1 MRGGGNLSVVNL
13 YRTVDVSK
21 SDKKHDVSRW
31 SAINSAISQ
40 CDLWENLF
48 WGKNRR
54 GVLKRAREKWWKL
67 LWSESE
73 SCSAFSSF
81 PLEALEIL
89 SAIKGTKRKQLAG
102 AVKVETICSSEEINR
117 MGTEQN
123 EKEGMDL
130 LRDGNSPSVLGWD
143 CVTRQ
148 ISLAL
153 GKPTGTKQIYHLF
166 FMGMRILLCTGG
178 QEHQIWLPDSS
189 LNRPQLAQNR
199 FGCKGVMLNDA
210 PKAEAN
216 LLYWYFSGTWDI
228 SS

>member
-1 MRGGGNLSVVNL
+1 M
-13 YRTVDVSK
+13 DVSK
-21 SDKKHDVSRW
+21 SDKKHDASWW

-54 GVLKRAREKWWKL
+54 RVLKRAREKWWKL

-102 AVKVETICSSEEINR
+102 AVKVETIRSSEEINR

-123 EKEGMDL
+123 EKQGMDL

-143 CVTRQ
+143 SVTTE
-148 ISLAL
+148 ILLAL
-153 GKPTGTKQIYHLF
+153 GKWTRGKQTYHLV
-166 FMGMRILLCTGG
+166 FMGSCILLCT
-178 QEHQIWLPDSS
+178 EDSS
-189 LNRPQLAQNR
+189 IRSGPPVVVCTVLSLHKTDEQPLNT
-199 FGCKGVMLNDA
+199 G
-210 PKAEAN
+210 
-216 LLYWYFSGTWDI
+216 LLWWMTPWR
-228 SS
+228 

>member
-1 MRGGGNLSVVNL
+1 M
-13 YRTVDVSK
+13 DVSK
-21 SDKKHDVSRW
+21 SDKKHEVSRW

-54 GVLKRAREKWWKL
+54 GALKRVREKWWKL

-130 LRDGNSPSVLGWD
+130 LYDGKSPSVLGWD
-143 CVTRQ
+143 QGNIAGFRQ
-148 ISLAL
+148 TGWEKTNLELNFYWNVHFALHWRTGMLDVALWFFTDTSLASACME
-153 GKPTGTKQIYHLF
+153 Q
-166 FMGMRILLCTGG
+166 MR
-178 QEHQIWLPDSS
+178 
-189 LNRPQLAQNR
+189 
-199 FGCKGVMLNDA
+199 M
-210 PKAEAN
+210 
-216 LLYWYFSGTWDI
+216 
-228 SS
+228 

>member
-1 MRGGGNLSVVNL
+1 M
-13 YRTVDVSK
+13 SK
-21 SDKKHDVSRW
+21 SDKKHDVSCW

-54 GVLKRAREKWWKL
+54 GVLKTVHEKWWKL

-117 MGTEQN
+117 MGTEQT
-123 EKEGMDL
+123 EKEGTDL
-130 LRDGNSPSVLGWD
+130 LRDGNSTNCPWLRLPDQGWEKTD
-143 CVTRQ
+143 
-148 ISLAL
+148 LAL
-153 GKPTGTKQIYHLF
+153 DFHRNMSFTLAWGT
-166 FMGMRILLCTGG
+166 
-178 QEHQIWLPDSS
+178 
-189 LNRPQLAQNR
+189 
-199 FGCKGVMLNDA
+199 
-210 PKAEAN
+210 N
-216 LLYWYFSGTWDI
+216 LD
-228 SS
+228 

>member
-1 MRGGGNLSVVNL
+1 MRGGGNLYVVNL
-13 YRTVDVSK
+13 YRTADVSK

-54 GVLKRAREKWWKL
+54 RVLKKLREKWWKL
-67 LWSESE
+67 LWSESK

-130 LRDGNSPSVLGWD
+130 LRDGNIPSVLGWD
-143 CVTRQ
+143 QGNIAGFRQ
-148 ISLAL
+148 IGWKKINSAL
-153 GKPTGTKQIYHLF
+153 NFHGNVHYALHWRTGVSDLVPSFLT
-166 FMGMRILLCTGG
+166 
-178 QEHQIWLPDSS
+178 E
-189 LNRPQLAQNR
+189 
-199 FGCKGVMLNDA
+199 
-210 PKAEAN
+210 
-216 LLYWYFSGTWDI
+216 
-228 SS
+228 